1 MAQVAVEPMTPDQKV
16 WLVIGALAV
25 VTYLIRLSFL
35 GLFAGRTLPD
45 WAVEA
50 LGFVPVTVLPAL
62 VAPVLFY
69 GTIEGPFETPQFWVA
84 GTVTLMVGLWRRDMV
99 PAFLSGF
106 AVFHAMGYL
115 I

>member
-1 MAQVAVEPMTPDQKV
+1 MTPDQKI

-35 GLFAGRTLPD
+35 GLFAGRTLPA

-69 GTIEGPFETPQFWVA
+69 GTIEGPFLTPQFWAAGIVA
-84 GTVTLMVGLWRRDMV
+84 LGVGLWRRDMV

-106 AVFHAMGYL
+106 LVFHGAGYL
-115 I
+115 L